1 MTKPR
6 ILVADDHAETREG
19 IATLLESEFDVVAT
33 VADGQAAVEATR
45 FFHPD
50 VVVLDIAM
58 PVLNGLGAAAII
70 RDLPEAPGIVFST
83 AHDDPEFAEAAFE
96 LGASFV
102 LKRNLSELV
111 SVIRRALKVHAVYF
125 YEDAELLSRTVADF
139 VATGLVA
146 NQSAVLITT
155 PPHSAAIL
163 EQLIAMEIDP
173 LRRIGQGDLV
183 ILDAGETL
191 RRLMVDEV
199 PNPRRFE
206 DTVGPIL
213 DVAAGNRK
221 RMVRAYGDMVD
232 LLWNND
238 RGAAAL
244 SLEILW
250 NQLIT
255 RRNFSLLC
263 GYRSDSVDKDARFKK
278 ICDQHSHLVSA
289 DNPLH

>member
-1 MTKPR
+1 
-6 ILVADDHAETREG
+6 
-19 IATLLESEFDVVAT
+19 
-33 VADGQAAVEATR
+33 
-45 FFHPD
+45 
-50 VVVLDIAM
+50 
-58 PVLNGLGAAAII
+58 
-70 RDLPEAPGIVFST
+70 
-83 AHDDPEFAEAAFE
+83 
-96 LGASFV
+96 
-102 LKRNLSELV
+102 
-111 SVIRRALKVHAVYF
+111 
-125 YEDAELLSRTVADF
+125 
-139 VATGLVA
+139 
-146 NQSAVLITT
+146 
-155 PPHSAAIL
+155 
-163 EQLIAMEIDP
+163 P